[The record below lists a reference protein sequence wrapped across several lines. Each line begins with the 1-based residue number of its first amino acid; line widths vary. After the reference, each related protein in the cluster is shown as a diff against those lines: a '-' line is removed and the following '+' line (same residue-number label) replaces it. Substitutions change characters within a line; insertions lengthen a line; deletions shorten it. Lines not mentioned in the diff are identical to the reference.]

1 MKLIIHDLNKEQAK
15 ELGIF
20 SLNKEDYTVIDSTGS
35 KNSYCIGCFGCWL
48 KTPGR
53 CIIRDD
59 FQTMGERL
67 AASDEILIISKAT
80 FGSYSSPVKNVMD
93 RSISFVMPFF
103 DIRGGEMHHAERYDK
118 HHKIS
123 AVFYGNMTEDEEDTA
138 RNLVKANA
146 LNLNGVEGTVKFVD
160 SAKGLK
166 EVLKW

>member
-1 MKLIIHDLNKEQAK
+1 MKLVIHDLNRQMAEA
-15 ELGIF
+15 LGIF
-20 SLNKEDYTVIDSTGS
+20 RLNEEEYMVVDSTGS
-35 KNSYCIGCFGCWL
+35 KNNYCIGCFGCWL

-53 CIIRDD
+53 CVIKDD

-103 DIRGGEMHHAERYDK
+103 HIRGGEMHHMERYSK
-118 HHKIS
+118 HLKIS
-123 AVFYGNMTEDEEDTA
+123 AVFYGHMTELERETA
-138 RNLVKANA
+138 RGYVKANA
-146 LNLNGVEGTVKFVD
+146 LNLNGIEGTVDFVEKAED
-160 SAKGLK
+160 LK